1 MRVAVKGLGLD
12 AAESLQEGPRI
23 GGEVNQAGT
32 SRYGLKPGDVRR
44 AASTFVAGEG
54 AANVYRG
61 GRVYEAVVRGIPEA
75 RRDVTDIEQLPIDTP
90 SGGTVPLRRVANVR
104 LASTPSDL
112 KRRQ

>member
-61 GRVYEAVVRGIPEA
+61 GRVYEAVVRGISEA
-75 RRDVTDIEQLPIDTP
+75 RRDVTDIEEVPVEKA
-90 SGGTVPLRRVANVR
+90 SGGKGPAGRVGGVGVAFNR
-104 LASTPSDL
+104 SHLQP
-112 KRRQ
+112 RQ